1 MVTRNKSDNEY
12 MVKDLAEIL
21 EVSARTI
28 KNWERKGYI
37 PNAVRNKWGW
47 RVYSEKE
54 KESIIATVKK
64 QNYFRKVVP

>member
-37 PNAVRNKWGW
+37 PKAVRNKWGW